1 MSTANNCAILT
12 ILPLG
17 VSCSVTGTTSPL
29 TTDGAVEITITGG
42 SEPYFIQWLDSNN
55 QPLGISST
63 FRNNLDV
70 GNYKSIVTD
79 VYGDF
84 SATTI
89 CEVTPDSIFVEQFTN
104 CYDSTLLYVSG
115 NTPTTLF
122 TQNKVYTLL
131 GYTGCWEKTNRFLN
145 TSALPY
151 VSTTRLSGPYN
162 FCSDCLPAGV
172 IPISPSMTAT
182 NTPTPT
188 LTPTITPTKT
198 LTPTPTPTNTI
209 TPTKTPTQTPTPT
222 PSETQQSYVLTL
234 NTITSV
240 TQCARGTIQIKKNGI
255 TVATYTKLVGSGSIV
270 PSVASVNYLAS
281 DTITVVT
288 NAQFIAGAPPCDSIV
303 DTTTTC
309 IFTILGTVSTT
320 TADIST
326 TPSSN
331 TYTLLVNGNYTV
343 SGSFIS
349 S

>member
-17 VSCSVTGTTSPL
+17 VTCSVTGTTSPL

-42 SEPYFIQWLDSNN
+42 TEPYFIQWLDSNN

-89 CEVTPDSIFVEQFTN
+89 CEVSADSIFVEQFTN

-172 IPISPSMTAT
+172 IPISPSMTPT

-188 LTPTITPTKT
+188 LTPTITPTPTLTPSITPTKT
-198 LTPTPTPTNTI
+198 STPTPSITKTATPTKTPTPTPTCAFKTWTI
-209 TPTKTPTQTPTPT
+209 TECVGTCFDGETTCVTPTSKTVYT
-222 PSETQQSYVLTL
+222 SC
-234 NTITSV
+234 SV
-240 TQCARGTIQIKKNGI
+240 TDITDTGI
-255 TVATYTKLVGSGSIV
+255 Y
-270 PSVASVNYLAS
+270 
-281 DTITVVT
+281 
-288 NAQFIAGAPPCDSIV
+288 
-303 DTTTTC
+303 
-309 IFTILGTVSTT
+309 IFE
-320 TADIST
+320 
-326 TPSSN
+326 N
-331 TYTLLVNGNYTV
+331 TLLSNPFLGYFSMGGNIYNA
-343 SGSFIS
+343 SGGVQFEASIGS
-349 S
+349 PC

>member
-42 SEPYFIQWLDSNN
+42 TEPYFIQWLDSNN

-198 LTPTPTPTNTI
+198 LTPTPTPTNTL
-209 TPTKTPTQTPTPT
+209 TPTKTATPTATRTPTPT
-222 PSETQQSYVLTL
+222 PTKNLFDFL
-234 NTITSV
+234 GNTDPI
-240 TQCARGTIQIKKNGI
+240 
-255 TVATYTKLVGSGSIV
+255 YGSGPDACTNYSTVRSYTAQKSLFSLIV
-270 PSVASVNYLAS
+270 GDFIYDTYPSNPTDGSGFWVALKVGGSGPARAFQ
-281 DTITVVT
+281 I
-288 NAQFIAGAPPCDSIV
+288 
-303 DTTTTC
+303 
-309 IFTILGTVSTT
+309 
-320 TADIST
+320 DI
-326 TPSSN
+326 
-331 TYTLLVNGNYTV
+331 NGEIMDIYACP
-343 SGSFIS
+343 
-349 S
+349 

>member
-17 VSCSVTGTTSPL
+17 VTCSVTGTTSPL

-42 SEPYFIQWLDSNN
+42 TEPYFIQWLDSNN

-89 CEVTPDSIFVEQFTN
+89 CEVSPDSIFVEQFTK

-151 VSTTRLSGPYN
+151 VLTTRLSGPYN
-162 FCSDCLPAGV
+162 YCSDCLPAAV
-172 IPISPSMTAT
+172 VPISPSMTPT
-182 NTPTPT
+182 NTPTPTITPTITPTPT
-188 LTPTITPTKT
+188 LTPSITQIITTTKTSTPTPSITKTATPTKT
-198 LTPTPTPTNTI
+198 LTPTPTRNLFNFMGNSNPIYISGPTACTNYSTVR
-209 TPTKTPTQTPTPT
+209 
-222 PSETQQSYVLTL
+222 SYTAQKSLFSL
-234 NTITSV
+234 
-240 TQCARGTIQIKKNGI
+240 
-255 TVATYTKLVGSGSIV
+255 LVGDIL
-270 PSVASVNYLAS
+270 Y
-281 DTITVVT
+281 DTY
-288 NAQFIAGAPPCDSIV
+288 
-303 DTTTTC
+303 
-309 IFTILGTVSTT
+309 
-320 TADIST
+320 
-326 TPSSN
+326 PSSP
-331 TYTLLVNGNYTV
+331 TSPTSPGLWVALRVGGSGPARAFQIDTNGEIMDIYACP
-343 SGSFIS
+343 
-349 S
+349 

>member
-17 VSCSVTGTTSPL
+17 VTCSVTGTTSPL

-42 SEPYFIQWLDSNN
+42 TEPYFIQWLDSNN

-89 CEVTPDSIFVEQFTN
+89 CEVSPDSIFVEQFTK

-151 VSTTRLSGPYN
+151 VLTTRLSGPYN
-162 FCSDCLPAGV
+162 YCSDCLPASV
-172 IPISPSMTAT
+172 IPISPSMTPT

-188 LTPTITPTKT
+188 LTPTITPTPT
-198 LTPTPTPTNTI
+198 LMPSI
-209 TPTKTPTQTPTPT
+209 TPTKTPTPTVT
-222 PSETQQSYVLTL
+222 PSNPVQFLEGSSCYGNKMSIHPSSSTVCT
-234 NTITSV
+234 N
-240 TQCARGTIQIKKNGI
+240 IQGG
-255 TVATYTKLVGSGSIV
+255 VGF
-270 PSVASVNYLAS
+270 VNYYMS
-281 DTITVVT
+281 
-288 NAQFIAGAPPCDSIV
+288 NCDYQN
-303 DTTTTC
+303 D
-309 IFTILGTVSTT
+309 F
-320 TADIST
+320 
-326 TPSSN
+326 
-331 TYTLLVNGNYTV
+331 VNGNPTGCLVYQNDGVTLV
-343 SGSFIS
+343 GNGFLSDGCRFWSVVGGVVQVGYPQNCPGASGCC
-349 S
+349 

>member
-17 VSCSVTGTTSPL
+17 VTCSVTGTTSPL

-42 SEPYFIQWLDSNN
+42 TEPYFIQWLDSNN

-89 CEVTPDSIFVEQFTN
+89 CEVSADSIFVEQFTN
-104 CYDSTLLYVSG
+104 CYDSTVLYVSG

-122 TQNKVYTLL
+122 TQNKIYTLL

-151 VSTTRLSGPYN
+151 ILTTRLSGPYN
-162 FCSDCLPAGV
+162 YCSDCLPAGV
-172 IPISPSMTAT
+172 IPISPSMTPT

-188 LTPTITPTKT
+188 LTPTITPTPTLTPSITPTKT
-198 LTPTPTPTNTI
+198 STPTPSITKTATPTKTPTPTPTCAFKTWTIIECLTGTCNIGVCSCSTQAPKTVYTSCGVTNITGSLTEISENTG
-209 TPTKTPTQTPTPT
+209 
-222 PSETQQSYVLTL
+222 LT
-234 NTITSV
+234 NPFTGDFVVSGVIYNST
-240 TQCARGTIQIKKNGI
+240 
-255 TVATYTKLVGSGSIV
+255 GSGVSQV
-270 PSVASVNYLAS
+270 C
-281 DTITVVT
+281 VV
-288 NAQFIAGAPPCDSIV
+288 GGPC
-303 DTTTTC
+303 
-309 IFTILGTVSTT
+309 
-320 TADIST
+320 
-326 TPSSN
+326 
-331 TYTLLVNGNYTV
+331 
-343 SGSFIS
+343 
-349 S
+349 

>member
-17 VSCSVTGTTSPL
+17 VTCSVTGTTSPL

-42 SEPYFIQWLDSNN
+42 TEPYFIQWLDSNN

-89 CEVTPDSIFVEQFTN
+89 CEVSPDSIFVEQFTN
-104 CYDSTLLYVSG
+104 CYGSTLLYVSG

-151 VSTTRLSGPYN
+151 VLTTRLSGPYN
-162 FCSDCLPAGV
+162 YCSDCLPAGV

-188 LTPTITPTKT
+188 LTPTNTPTPTLTPTITPTKT
-198 LTPTPTPTNTI
+198 LTPTPSITKTA
-209 TPTKTPTQTPTPT
+209 TPTKTPTPTPT
-222 PSETQQSYVLTL
+222 CGFKSWNIIECVTGTCNLSVCSCSTQAPRTVYTSCGVTDITDSLTEIWE
-234 NTITSV
+234 NT
-240 TQCARGTIQIKKNGI
+240 A
-255 TVATYTKLVGSGSIV
+255 L
-270 PSVASVNYLAS
+270 
-281 DTITVVT
+281 T
-288 NAQFIAGAPPCDSIV
+288 NP
-303 DTTTTC
+303 
-309 IFTILGTVSTT
+309 FTGDFV
-320 TADIST
+320 
-326 TPSSN
+326 
-331 TYTLLVNGNYTV
+331 V
-343 SGSFIS
+343 SGVIYNSTGS
-349 S
+349 SVSPVCVVGGPC

>member
-17 VSCSVTGTTSPL
+17 VTCSVTGTTSPL

-42 SEPYFIQWLDSNN
+42 TEPYFIQWLDSNN

-89 CEVTPDSIFVEQFTN
+89 CEVSPDSIFVEQFTN
-104 CYDSTLLYVSG
+104 CYDFTLLYVSG

-151 VSTTRLSGPYN
+151 VLTTRLSGPYN
-162 FCSDCLPAGV
+162 YCSDCLPAAV
-172 IPISPSMTAT
+172 VPISPSMTPT
-182 NTPTPT
+182 NTPTPTITPTITPTPT
-188 LTPTITPTKT
+188 LTPSITP
-198 LTPTPTPTNTI
+198 
-209 TPTKTPTQTPTPT
+209 
-222 PSETQQSYVLTL
+222 
-234 NTITSV
+234 
-240 TQCARGTIQIKKNGI
+240 
-255 TVATYTKLVGSGSIV
+255 SI
-270 PSVASVNYLAS
+270 
-281 DTITVVT
+281 
-288 NAQFIAGAPPCDSIV
+288 
-303 DTTTTC
+303 
-309 IFTILGTVSTT
+309 
-320 TADIST
+320 
-326 TPSSN
+326 TPSSDPYPYFLAGYCYGGRMYAVGGSPSSN
-331 TYTLLVNGNYTV
+331 CTQVQSGLGSATRYKSNYPYSYLYSGLWSTVNMFIYDTVTGSLLNSKPIADGCQYWET
-343 SGSFIS
+343 S
-349 S
+349 SLGKVLVGYPQVGYDCTTPGGCCPGIPPAPGL